1 MRLLKS
7 DKGYA
12 LFITL
17 VIIILFT
24 VLGMTML
31 ALTSDGMKKNNVR
44 KETVQAKAL
53 AETGIDGLVAKIN
66 SELTLYL
73 GEDGKPRNNFSEELL
88 KTLNKYVCSSPTK
101 ILEKRSTGEFGACIV
116 KPDGEVKDQN
126 GVVSDLRKLVTFE
139 SIGKSGSAK
148 RILTSTIEIGAEAFP
163 ETMKYAIGTNIMSK
177 TPKEGEGNLLLH
189 GSSDIHGDIKV
200 DGNLISY
207 DHGTAAYKW
216 EPSLLPRAYPS
227 EQSSSSK
234 LVLGKS
240 MYKVVTK
247 PSISGS
253 QSSYDNYI
261 KKDNFNTSGFSL
273 RTEPKDLFDDKLAPR
288 IVKRDPTISPIGIT
302 DQRVNYFFDHDSIG
316 VDKIILSKDYF
327 SGFSN
332 TSMPV
337 TPIKIQEYK
346 CDKKTCYRNIPYG
359 AFSLYNTNVFKKLSS
374 SHDITIRG
382 GDHTFNEGLYV
393 GTAPPINGKH
403 NLTIGNKA
411 QTDIPAYRD
420 NIKLDGSIYVNGDVT
435 IQGANLE
442 SNALMYVDGDVNIRF
457 SSINGKKLKDG
468 STGTLIIFATGDI
481 YIANNSVDRDEPST
495 IKGFFYSQ
503 KNFEM
508 YGVGSNIRIEG
519 GISASRIVLNAI
531 RGKSSNGTYQSVAI
545 QKNSPSRLQVIY
557 DANLI
562 ENFLK
567 LNKPEP
573 IIRKIDPPLEKD
585 RK

>member
-17 VIIILFT
+17 VVIILFT
-24 VLGMTML
+24 VLGMTIL
-31 ALTSDGMKKNNVR
+31 VLTSDGMKKNNVR

-66 SELTLYL
+66 SELTRFL
-73 GEDGKPRNNFSEELL
+73 GEDGKPRNDFSEELM

-101 ILEKRSTGEFGACIV
+101 MFEKRSTGEFGACIV
-116 KPDGEVKDQN
+116 NPNGEVKDKN
-126 GVVSDLRKLVTFE
+126 DVVSDLRKLVTFE

-148 RILTSTIEIGAEAFP
+148 RTLTSTIEIGAEAFP

-177 TPKEGEGNLLLH
+177 NPKEGEGNLLLH

-227 EQSSSSK
+227 EHSTSSK

-240 MYKVVTK
+240 MYKVVSI
-247 PSISGS
+247 PSSNGS
-253 QSSYDNYI
+253 QSGYDNYI

-273 RTEPKDLFDDKLAPR
+273 RTEPKDLFDEKLAPR

-302 DQRVNYFFDHDSIG
+302 DKKDLYYFDNKHGGQYLDITNSTVI
-316 VDKIILSKDYF
+316 
-327 SGFSN
+327 SGIDRPFSN
-332 TSMPV
+332 LLPRRKSESSGKQTSL
-337 TPIKIQEYK
+337 
-346 CDKKTCYRNIPYG
+346 DDNLD
-359 AFSLYNTNVFKKLSS
+359 FSMTNTNNFNKMAVKQSL
-374 SHDITIRG
+374 TIVK
-382 GDHTFNEGLYV
+382 GDHTFKEGLFV
-393 GTAPPINGKH
+393 GSAPPKKNSQH
-403 NLTIGNKA
+403 NLTIGNKV
-411 QTDIPAYRD
+411 QTDNPNSRD

-457 SSINGKKLKDG
+457 SSINGKKLNDG